1 MSCITVFQIILEFK
15 LLSLVEVRKLPVQFE
30 EELNNDKDRPFVLN
44 IVTKT
49 TKDIKMRS
57 SLFAITQH
65 EKLKAAPAFS
75 K

>member
-30 EELNNDKDRPFVLN
+30 EELNNGKYRPLELN

-65 EKLKAAPAFS
+65 EQLKVAPAFS